1 MTQHSE
7 QFHIKRVFEDHITPL
22 LNDHHAN
29 VAFYYYDRSLRKY
42 IVHAG
47 PRSKK
52 RLEFLLENDAL
63 LKKAIKKDDDESN
76 RCYQADFV
84 ENNLNTVRGRA
95 PIARLKQKLKYLNVD
110 ELSNY
115 LRIEVL
121 NDHVATATAAGKKP
135 KGKVFY
141 GKKEFEAWWWKHVAH
156 LLPWHLIPGLFKNIP
171 NDQFNAIKGPGV
183 TSLTECLREIIR
195 IFLQVH
201 KIDPDS
207 HVIQDFDKETLNR
220 KRRRRGKKFVRAD
233 SSTSGPSTSGSSTSG
248 SSTSGSSTSGSSSS
262 DSSGSSSLLSSYFS
276 SQPIRPITGRSR
288 SQITASVQHL
298 LGTRT
303 SHAASSASHPS
314 SQPPLPATPQPP
326 IPATPQPSLPSTLQ
340 PSLPS
345 TLQPSLPSTS
355 QPPLPSTPQP
365 PLPSTPQPPLP
376 STSNPSQ
383 PSAPAPY
390 ANPIRTLPLILLNS
404 TDSSLSDTLP
414 TRPTPPSGP
423 HPSSPLNM
431 FNHTRSK
438 DTISDQ
444 EFRTLCDAAN
454 QKKKRKTLCDAANQ
468 KKKRKT

>member
-52 RLEFLLENDAL
+52 RLEFLLENDAQ

-95 PIARLKQKLKYLNVD
+95 PIARLKQKLKYLNLH
-110 ELSNY
+110 ELSDY

-156 LLPWHLIPGLFKNIP
+156 LLPWHLIPGLFKNIS

-195 IFLQVH
+195 IFLRVH

-233 SSTSGPSTSGSSTSG
+233 SSTSGPSTSGSSTSR
-248 SSTSGSSTSGSSSS
+248 SSTSGSSSS
-262 DSSGSSSLLSSYFS
+262 DSSGSSSSLSSYFS

-303 SHAASSASHPS
+303 SHAASSAKE
-314 SQPPLPATPQPP
+314 Q
-326 IPATPQPSLPSTLQ
+326 
-340 PSLPS
+340 
-345 TLQPSLPSTS
+345 
-355 QPPLPSTPQP
+355 
-365 PLPSTPQPPLP
+365 
-376 STSNPSQ
+376 
-383 PSAPAPY
+383 
-390 ANPIRTLPLILLNS
+390 
-404 TDSSLSDTLP
+404 
-414 TRPTPPSGP
+414 
-423 HPSSPLNM
+423 
-431 FNHTRSK
+431 
-438 DTISDQ
+438 
-444 EFRTLCDAAN
+444 
-454 QKKKRKTLCDAANQ
+454 
-468 KKKRKT
+468 

>member
-52 RLEFLLENDAL
+52 RLEFLLENDAQ

-156 LLPWHLIPGLFKNIP
+156 LLPWHLIPGLFKNIS
-171 NDQFNAIKGPGV
+171 NNQFNAIKGPGV
-183 TSLTECLREIIR
+183 TSLTECLREIIT
-195 IFLQVH
+195 IFLRVH

-207 HVIQDFDKETLNR
+207 HVIQDFDKEALNR
-220 KRRRRGKKFVRAD
+220 KRRSRGKKFVRAD
-233 SSTSGPSTSGSSTSG
+233 SSTSGPSTSG

-326 IPATPQPSLPSTLQ
+326 IPATPQPSLPST
-340 PSLPS
+340 
-345 TLQPSLPSTS
+345 
-355 QPPLPSTPQP
+355 
-365 PLPSTPQPPLP
+365 PQPPLP

-390 ANPIRTLPLILLNS
+390 ANPI
-404 TDSSLSDTLP
+404 
-414 TRPTPPSGP
+414 
-423 HPSSPLNM
+423 
-431 FNHTRSK
+431 
-438 DTISDQ
+438 
-444 EFRTLCDAAN
+444 
-454 QKKKRKTLCDAANQ
+454 
-468 KKKRKT
+468 